1 VNFNYIG
8 EMMPEL
14 EILNSRFTSKAGRWA
29 MLFYARD
36 QGAKELNEIK
46 ELDLTGKGILHMKD
60 LSVFDEMTNLT
71 SLNLS
76 DHPEFFMTE

>member
-1 VNFNYIG
+1 
-8 EMMPEL
+8 
-14 EILNSRFTSKAGRWA
+14 

-60 LSVFDEMTNLT
+60 LSVFDEMTNLI